1 MKLYT
6 FDVAPNPRRV
16 GLMLK
21 YKGLNLDTEQVD
33 LMKGEQL
40 RPAFSQINPQ
50 CTVPALQLDSG
61 EVLCD
66 VIAINLYLDSLY
78 PEKTVFGNSALE
90 RAKIVAW
97 CQRLYVDGLAAVAEV
112 LRNGSEAFKGRA
124 LPGPLALP
132 QIPELVER
140 GNLRITAFY
149 EAMDGALKGRDF
161 LVGDALS
168 QADIDLYVVLGFC
181 NWVKRDIPESCST
194 LRHWFDGMKQRFA
207 E

>member
-194 LRHWFDGMKQRFA
+194 LRHWFDGMKQRFV